1 MLLTCPQCSA
11 KYNVAD
17 GAIPPSGRTVRCA
30 ACGNSWRAMPAGAI
44 GYNATTAK
52 APTAAET
59 KKNGLLAKLGL
70 GSKKAKPAK
79 PGKLEPHELARKKAL
94 NQIKTTHRLAAAV
107 PWAISLSLLV
117 GAFAAAA
124 IYRSDIV
131 RAWPKSATAFAA
143 VGLPAN
149 LYGVDIRDITI
160 TSSADEKG
168 PKIEVKG
175 VLQSVSRSSEFV
187 PYLKVSLVDAKGLE
201 RLSWMVDPGIESL
214 GPGKAH
220 RFTSSRSNPVRG
232 SLKAVITFAD
242 PPRKGPR
249 PKPEPPTGKSGLMGA
264 QPTAPAKPADVPMV
278 EHGEGHDAPVA
289 AR

>member
-30 ACGNSWRAMPAGAI
+30 ACGNSWRAMPAGSLA
-44 GYNATTAK
+44 YNATAPK
-52 APTAAET
+52 APSAAEE
-59 KKNGLLAKLGL
+59 KKAGLLAKLGL
-70 GSKKAKPAK
+70 GSKKAKL
-79 PGKLEPHELARKKAL
+79 GKLEPHELARKKAL
-94 NQIKTTHRLAAAV
+94 NQIKTTHRLAAGV
-107 PWAISLSLLV
+107 PWVISLGLLV

-124 IYRSDIV
+124 TYRSDIV

-143 VGLPAN
+143 IGLPAN

-160 TSSADEKG
+160 TSYADAKG

-175 VLQSVSRSSEFV
+175 VLQSVSRTSEFI
-187 PYLKVSLVDAKGLE
+187 PYLKVSLVDSKGME

-214 GPGKAH
+214 DAGKAH

-232 SLKAVITFAD
+232 SLKAIITFAD

-264 QPTAPAKPADVPMV
+264 EPAPAQSEQTPMV
-278 EHGEGHDAPVA
+278 DHGKPHDAPVA

>member
-1 MLLTCPQCSA
+1 
-11 KYNVAD
+11 
-17 GAIPPSGRTVRCA
+17 
-30 ACGNSWRAMPAGAI
+30 MPAGTI
-44 GYNATTAK
+44 GYNANTQK
-52 APTAAET
+52 AASAAET
-59 KKNGLLAKLGL
+59 KKAGLLAKLGL
-70 GSKKAKPAK
+70 GSKKAKT
-79 PGKLEPHELARKKAL
+79 GKLEPHEVARKKAL
-94 NQIKTTHRLAAAV
+94 DQIKTTNRLAAGI
-107 PWAISLSLLV
+107 PWAISLSLLI
-117 GAFAAAA
+117 GALGAAA
-124 IYRSDIV
+124 IYRTDLV
-131 RAWPKSATAFAA
+131 RVWPKSASAFAA

-160 TSSADEKG
+160 TSSADAKG
-168 PKIEVKG
+168 PKIELKG
-175 VLQSVSRSSEFV
+175 VLQSVSRTSEFI
-187 PYLKVSLVDAKGLE
+187 PYLKVSLVDGKGLE

-220 RFTSSRSNPVRG
+220 TFASSRANPARG

-264 QPTAPAKPADVPMV
+264 QPAAPAKPADVPMV